1 MKSVLK
7 YPGAKNRL
15 ASWIVGY
22 IPRNDVYLEPFAG
35 SLAVLFNKK
44 RCHIETV
51 NDLDGEI
58 TNFFRVLRDRGSELE
73 QYISLTPFSRREYEN
88 AYEPCEDELEKA
100 RRFAVKCWMGFG
112 CGNLYRN
119 GFKSGQQKNSPNP
132 AKAWAELPETMK
144 LAAERLNGVQ
154 IENLPATEL
163 IKRYNT
169 SDVFI
174 YADPP
179 YLHETRK
186 KYLYKH
192 EMSDRDHEELLEL
205 LVGHPG
211 KVLLSGYDNNLYDN
225 MLSGWN
231 KVQKD
236 TRAEGGRKRTE
247 TLWMNY
253 DIEEK
258 QMSLT
263 I

>member
-1 MKSVLK
+1 MKSVLR

-15 ASWIVGY
+15 APWMCEY
-22 IPRNDVYLEPFAG
+22 IPKHDVYLEPFAG
-35 SLAVLFNKK
+35 SLAVLFNKPK
-44 RCHIETV
+44 SHIETV

-73 QYISLTPFSRREYEN
+73 QLILLTPFSRREYEN
-88 AYEPCEDELEKA
+88 AYEPCEEEIERA

-144 LAAERLNGVQ
+144 LATERLRGVQ
-154 IENLPATEL
+154 IENLPAVNL
-163 IKRYNT
+163 IKRYDT
-169 SDVFI
+169 PDVFI

-179 YLHETRK
+179 YLHGTRK
-186 KYLYKH
+186 NYLYAH
-192 EMSDRDHEELLEL
+192 EMSDEEHEELLETL
-205 LVGHPG
+205 LNHPG
-211 KVLLSGYDNNLYDN
+211 KVLLYGYDSDLYNN
-225 MLSGWN
+225 MLCGWN
-231 KVQKD
+231 KVQKN

-247 TLWMNY
+247 ILWMNY
-253 DIEEK
+253 DIEKK